1 MVIRVK
7 KKKKDY
13 MFTYQENT
21 HFSQAV
27 RCGREK
33 FWESVR
39 NTSTAWKIDSRR
51 EILEAVEKHDSEV
64 IGKWLKNEDYG
75 KFLAKKRGVKKAAI
89 KREQSGARSD
99 SAEREQARPKV
110 KLSARQKFFEKS
122 DEERLLA
129 FAQELKDNLTAFIF
143 SCYEFDATETA
154 KGTMF
159 RHRRLA
165 DCHLNGLVMLDIDHV
180 DNPLEVFEAL
190 KANQEL
196 MARTALAH
204 ITSSKKGIRIV
215 FTANIKDG
223 NLADNQI
230 VFAQALGYKADQ
242 SCIDATRNSFAPKEE
257 DILYMNEDLLFDYY
271 DEEFD
276 REFTPQY
283 REKKTQPTRFQF
295 DSGDRSVGVPHPQSV
310 VVATQDAQQGSGNVG
325 PVDAQR
331 VEGVKWRGY
340 DVQSIIDCRYAD
352 KLPCAADSNRHNES
366 LKLATDLLLMLDGDK
381 VQVLRIVEAQ
391 PWVKEIIDER
401 DENVSQTV
409 ASAADC
415 VAQKEKKYASS
426 LPSKAMLE
434 AIQKFTGKSYQE
446 ITKAQAQGSVAPA
459 EADIE
464 RWLWDWGEQ
473 IEALFEYFPILKDVC
488 KGLKKNQ
495 YPAALFVSGGLMMT
509 LMTRCTYRFYHR
521 PEELRR
527 LNNSTLIIGDPAS
540 GKSFATRLFKL
551 LAAPMVAADKDGIA
565 AINRYKEEMKTKGAN
580 KEKPQKPKALFR
592 VHPARTSNAQFIQDM
607 VNAVEVVDGTE
618 MQLHMLTFDTELD
631 NTLTVQKGGSW
642 IDKQSMELK
651 AFHNE
656 EDGQAYSNLDSVVQ
670 NFIVTWNYIYTG
682 TPLALR
688 NKVNERNFGSGLATR
703 LTVIPL
709 PSTNFEMMEREI
721 RIDFESDER
730 LKTWAF
736 KLDRVKGELTVQK
749 IVDELY
755 DWTARRMADAK
766 ENNSKAEEMLL
777 KRCAYHGL
785 NFAAPFIVMRH
796 WADIHQDGQYWCGEF
811 ETDDVDWRLTELLV
825 TIQYA
830 CQRHYFLA
838 MAEKYFDDQLRDI
851 SVNAHRQQ
859 KTIDAFNSLPE
870 EFTVEDAKRCFS
882 LTNEPAARMKISRL
896 MKDHFVEKAGDF
908 VENGTTKAVFR
919 KTGRVM
925 R

>member
-1 MVIRVK
+1 
-7 KKKKDY
+7 
-13 MFTYQENT
+13 MFSYQKSFVNPTLPVDEAQFWALVRATQWNENIDKY
-21 HFSQAV
+21 
-27 RCGREK
+27 RE
-33 FWESVR
+33 
-39 NTSTAWKIDSRR
+39 TGDAQ
-51 EILEAVEKHDSEV
+51 
-64 IGKWLKNEDYG
+64 LK
-75 KFLAKKRGVKKAAI
+75 R
-89 KREQSGARSD
+89 
-99 SAEREQARPKV
+99 
-110 KLSARQKFFEKS
+110 KLP
-122 DEERLLA
+122 
-129 FAQELKDNLTAFIF
+129 AFIF
-143 SCYEFDATETA
+143 QATFDETTSKSGKTGAWRKQAAT
-154 KGTMF
+154 
-159 RHRRLA
+159 RLT
-165 DCHLNGLVMLDIDHV
+165 GLVVMDIDHV
-180 DNPLEVFEAL
+180 ENPQQLFESWGLTTTMTTKTTIAAGSDEKKL
-190 KANQEL
+190 SKLSEL
-196 MARTALAH
+196 
-204 ITSSKKGIRIV
+204 SSKILLVYVTPSGHGLKVV
-215 FTANIKDG
+215 FKADVSKG
-223 NLADNQI
+223 NLIDNQHAMAK
-230 VFAQALGYKADQ
+230 VLGVEVDE
-242 SCIDATRNSFAPKEE
+242 SCKDASRMSFICKES
-257 DILYMNEDLLFDYY
+257 DILYMDKELFTY
-271 DEEFD
+271 ENKEFAE
-276 REFTPQY
+276 RYNALY
-283 REKKTQPTRFQF
+283 R
-295 DSGDRSVGVPHPQSV
+295 DGHS
-310 VVATQDAQQGSGNVG
+310 QGSFKGTDYTASKEVAAGCADNKS
-325 PVDAQR
+325 R
-331 VEGVKWRGY
+331 VNPCNPCQELKWRGY
-340 DVQSIIDCRYAD
+340 DVQSIIDARYAD
-352 KLPCAADSNRHNES
+352 KLPCAADSNRHTES

-381 VQVLRIVEAQ
+381 ASVLRIVEAQ

-401 DENVSQTV
+401 DEKVSQTV

-434 AIQKFTGKSYQE
+434 AIQKVTGKSYQE
-446 ITKAQAQGSVAPA
+446 ITKAQAQGTVAQT
-459 EADIE
+459 EADIN

-473 IEALFEYFPILKDVC
+473 IEALFDDFPLLRDIC
-488 KGLKKNQ
+488 RGLKKNQ
-495 YPAALFVSGGLMMT
+495 YPAAVFVAGGLMMT

-551 LAAPMVAADKDGIA
+551 LAAPMVAADKTGIA

-709 PSTNFEMMEREI
+709 PSTNFEMMERESKV
-721 RIDFESDER
+721 DFESDER

-766 ENNSKAEEMLL
+766 ENDSKAEEMLL

-796 WADIHQDGQYWCGEF
+796 WADIHQDGSYWCGEF
-811 ETDDVDWRLTELLV
+811 ETDDVDWRLAELLV

-838 MAEKYFDDQLRDI
+838 MAEKYFDDQLRDV

-859 KTIDAFNSLPE
+859 KTIDAFNSLPK
-870 EFTVEDAKRCFS
+870 EFTVDDAKRCFS
-882 LTNEPAARMKISRL
+882 LTNEAAARMKISRL
-896 MKDHFVEKAGDF
+896 MKDHFIEKAGDF
-908 VENGTTKAVFR
+908 VENGTTKSVFR